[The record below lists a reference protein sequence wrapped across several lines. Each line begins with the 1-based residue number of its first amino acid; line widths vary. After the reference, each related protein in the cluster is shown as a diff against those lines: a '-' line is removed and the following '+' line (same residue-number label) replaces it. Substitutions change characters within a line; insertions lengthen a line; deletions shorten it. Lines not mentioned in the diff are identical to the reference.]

1 MNARTS
7 QADRN
12 RLTQRLRRLAAGLTL
27 IGATSCASAPPPYL
41 ALHDL
46 GQVRAES
53 RDQAEQ
59 FKDLVSELQP
69 KVIEVLP
76 DAESRSTEVWVQQT
90 LRHRRGAAAP
100 DNVKG
105 FTLISGDARRGRI
118 HLREDTDYPEWFLA
132 HELVHS
138 LLGSSW
144 NTIPGVLEE
153 GMCDVVA
160 AELNPEVAP
169 RIRALRAIE
178 ASLFLGKL
186 QLQLSHLR
194 GGERKHNT
202 IWFHYDRGES
212 SIGVTE
218 AFEPGTLEMKQRW
231 AQLPD
236 SLYGLGF
243 LVASRIEDNEGLQ
256 GLHSMC
262 RRAQAEGL
270 GTVPFEWLMDAA
282 ELESLDALTEAP
294 RELLGRDEFDE
305 WVGLLPAFHGEL
317 LVQLYRPAFA
327 NLTGKQFL
335 ARVDPQLHLADGSTI
350 ELAAIPAV
358 REAVLRNW

>member
-1 MNARTS
+1 MNARTH
-7 QADRN
+7 QAGHH
-12 RLTQRLRRLAAGLTL
+12 RLAQRLRRIAVGLVL
-27 IGATSCASAPPPYL
+27 IGVSSCAATPPPYL

-53 RDQAEQ
+53 RDSAEQ

-69 KVIEVLP
+69 RVIEVLP

-186 QLQLSHLR
+186 KLQLSHVR
-194 GGERKHNT
+194 SGERKHNT

-212 SIGVTE
+212 PIGITE
-218 AFEPGTLEMKQRW
+218 AFEPGTLEMKKRW

-243 LVASRIEDNEGLQ
+243 LIATRIEANAGLQ

-262 RRAQAEGL
+262 RRAESQGL

-282 ELESLDALTEAP
+282 ELESLEALTEAP
-294 RELLGRDEFDE
+294 QSLLGRDEFDE

-317 LVQLYRPAFA
+317 LVQLYRPAFGD
-327 NLTGKQFL
+327 LTGKEFL
-335 ARVDPQLHLADGSTI
+335 ASVDPHLHLADGTTI

-358 REAVLRNW
+358 RETVLSHW